1 MHTLACKAKLGV
13 RPWAGQVP
21 QEQGRKM
28 KAPQVESGVLT
39 AFWGG
44 NATAHT
50 SCLGRSLHLALM
62 TTLIPLPATV
72 VIEKS

>member
-1 MHTLACKAKLGV
+1 
-13 RPWAGQVP
+13 
-21 QEQGRKM
+21 M

-39 AFWGG
+39 ASWGG
-44 NATAHT
+44 TTTAHT
-50 SCLGRSLHLALM
+50 SCRGWSLHLALM